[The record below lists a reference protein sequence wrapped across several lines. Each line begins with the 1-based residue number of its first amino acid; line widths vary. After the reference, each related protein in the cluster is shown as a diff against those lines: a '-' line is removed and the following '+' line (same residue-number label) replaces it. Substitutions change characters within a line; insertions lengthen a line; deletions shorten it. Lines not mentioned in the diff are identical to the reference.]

1 MENMRQHV
9 CSLYDKWCFILLPEG
24 TSVHAGRD
32 VALTP
37 TKNDQNHHSIRC
49 RNKMRLDAYK
59 GALDNLA
66 RNAIVKAVELGKS
79 SLYFSA

>member
-1 MENMRQHV
+1 MRNGAI
-9 CSLYDKWCFILLPEG
+9 FLLPEG
-24 TSVHAGRD
+24 TSVPAGLD

-37 TKNDQNHHSIRC
+37 TKNDPNHHSIRC

-66 RNAIVKAVELGKS
+66 RNAIAKAVELGKP